1 MHGDGQDQ
9 VVSLIYEAAL
19 NGERWA
25 EAVRAVAAITGSS
38 QCVLHFFD
46 QTGLNGGLAPMMDPD
61 SVASYKERWRQYSP
75 HWRHAVLYPVG
86 RIFDFDDR
94 EERETIRH
102 TAIYNE
108 WWAPQ
113 GLGFGMRGA
122 NLVADDEGTV
132 MASVYKPRGEEFSS
146 EERRRFD
153 GLVDHLVR
161 AVEIHRRLRLAQLAA
176 AQGADAAQSG
186 FLVVDRRG
194 RLLSDDGPTCASLAE
209 AGFLVS
215 DGARRRLRT
224 FDRSLERLIAGNG
237 HVSGGSCEL
246 MGDDGVLLR
255 FTVVPVHGEA
265 EPAPHWLQIDQ
276 PAALVHV
283 AVPEAQRRSRI
294 QRLIEAHRLTR
305 AEADVAVEIARG
317 DGRAAVAERLGIRET
332 TVRSHLTA
340 IFDKLGVHRQ
350 SELVNLV
357 AGPL

>member
-1 MHGDGQDQ
+1 MPGDGQDH

-19 NGERWA
+19 NGVRWPD
-25 EAVRAVAAITGSS
+25 AVRAVAEITGSS

-46 QTGLNGGLAPMMDPD
+46 KTGLNGGLAPMMAPEVIQD
-61 SVASYKERWRQYSP
+61 YKDRWRDYTP
-75 HWRHAVLYPVG
+75 HWRHALLYPVG
-86 RIFDFDDR
+86 KIFDFDDR
-94 EERETIRH
+94 DERETLRH

-108 WWAPQ
+108 WWSPQ

-132 MASVYKPRGEEFSS
+132 MASVYKPRGEEYSSS
-146 EERRRFD
+146 EQRRFD
-153 GLVDHLVR
+153 SLVDHLVR

-176 AQGADAAQSG
+176 AQGADCAQSG

-194 RLLSDDGPTCASLAE
+194 RLLSDDGPTCASLAD

-215 DGARRRLRT
+215 DGTARRLRT

-237 HVSGGSCEL
+237 HGVGGSCEL
-246 MGDDGVLLR
+246 MGDDGILLR
-255 FTVVPVHGEA
+255 FTVVPVSGEA

-283 AVPEAQRRSRI
+283 AVPEAQRRTRI
-294 QRLIEAHRLTR
+294 QRLVDTYRLTR

-317 DGRAAVAERLGIRET
+317 DGRAAVAKRLGIRET

-340 IFDKLGVHRQ
+340 IFDKIGVHRQ